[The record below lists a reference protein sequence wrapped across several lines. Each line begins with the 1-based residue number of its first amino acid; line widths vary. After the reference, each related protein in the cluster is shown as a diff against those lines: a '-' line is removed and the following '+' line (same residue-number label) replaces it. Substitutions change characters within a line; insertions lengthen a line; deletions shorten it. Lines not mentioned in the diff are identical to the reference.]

1 MATARNPYPEAAAA
15 WMAGPERARILDLET
30 GRGGFATM
38 LRDAGHEVF
47 CIDRTVDHVAVLPSR
62 LGTRL
67 HVVGHVESL
76 PFLSCHFDVVTSA
89 QTLHRFAPG
98 LALSEIARV
107 LKPGGHLAIAYNTRD
122 DTVPWVRR
130 LIELMR
136 GADPEAMRGDYGS
149 DSVEKVAESPYFG
162 LFERRNFRN
171 WMPITRAG
179 LIAMVERRPAVS
191 QLDPGSHARLL
202 REVGALYDTS
212 ARSPEPL
219 MLPFQTSCWRVEVDH
234 SKLVI
239 TDDFDDVLRIT
250 L

>member
-1 MATARNPYPEAAAA
+1 MV
-15 WMAGPERARILDLET
+15 GPDSLRVLVLGA
-30 GRGGFATM
+30 GRGGFAAM
-38 LRDAGHEVF
+38 LGDAGHEVF
-47 CIDRTVDHVAVLPSR
+47 CIDRTVELVAGLPAR

-67 HVVGHVESL
+67 HVVGPIESL
-76 PFLSCHFDVVTSA
+76 PFLSCHFDVVTAA
-89 QTLHRFAPG
+89 QNLHRFPLE

-107 LKPGGHLAIAYNTRD
+107 LKPGGRLAIAYNTRD

-130 LIELMR
+130 LITLMR
-136 GADPEAMRGDYGS
+136 EADPEAMRGDYGE
-149 DSVEKVAESPYFG
+149 DSVQKVAESPYFG

-171 WMPITRAG
+171 WMPITRDG
-179 LIAMVERRPAVS
+179 LIAMVERRPAVV
-191 QLDPGSHARLL
+191 QLNPGARARLL

-212 ARSPEPL
+212 ARAPDPL

-239 TDDFDDVLRIT
+239 TEDFDDVLRIK

>member
-1 MATARNPYPEAAAA
+1 MATTQTPYPEAAAA
-15 WMAGPERARILDLET
+15 WMVGPHSMRVLDVGA
-30 GRGGFATM
+30 GRGGFAAM

-47 CIDRTVDHVAVLPSR
+47 CIDRTVDLVASLPAR

-67 HVVGHVESL
+67 HVVGQVESL
-76 PFLSCHFDVVTSA
+76 PFLSCHFDVVTAA

-107 LKPGGHLAIAYNTRD
+107 LKPGGYLAIAYNTRD

-130 LIELMR
+130 LTALIREADPDAMR
-136 GADPEAMRGDYGS
+136 GAYGE

-162 LFERRNFRN
+162 LMERRNFRN
-171 WMPITRAG
+171 WMPITRDG
-179 LIAMVERRPAVS
+179 LISMVERRPAVAR
-191 QLDPGSHARLL
+191 LNAVARERLL

-212 ARSPEPL
+212 ARRPEPL

-239 TDDFDDVLRIT
+239 TDDFDDVLQIK

>member
-1 MATARNPYPEAAAA
+1 MV
-15 WMAGPERARILDLET
+15 GPDSLRVLVLGA
-30 GRGGFATM
+30 GRGGFAAM
-38 LRDAGHEVF
+38 LGDAGHEVF
-47 CIDRTVDHVAVLPSR
+47 CIDRTVELVAGLPAR

-67 HVVGHVESL
+67 HVVGPIESL
-76 PFLSCHFDVVTSA
+76 PFLSCHFDVVTAA
-89 QTLHRFAPG
+89 QNLHRFPLE

-107 LKPGGHLAIAYNTRD
+107 LKPGGRLAIAYNTRD

-130 LIELMR
+130 LITLMR
-136 GADPEAMRGDYGS
+136 EADPEAMRGDYGE

-171 WMPITRAG
+171 WMPITRDG
-179 LIAMVERRPAVS
+179 LIAMVERRPAVV
-191 QLDPGSHARLL
+191 QLNPGARARLL

-212 ARSPEPL
+212 ARAPDPL

-239 TDDFDDVLRIT
+239 TEDFDDVLRIK

>member
-1 MATARNPYPEAAAA
+1 MV
-15 WMAGPERARILDLET
+15 GPGPLRVLVLGA
-30 GRGGFATM
+30 GRGGFAAM

-47 CIDRTVDHVAVLPSR
+47 CIDRTVELVGCLPAR

-67 HVVGHVESL
+67 HVVGRVESL
-76 PFLSCHFDVVTSA
+76 PFLSCHFDVVTAA
-89 QTLHRFAPG
+89 QTLHRFPPE

-130 LIELMR
+130 LITLMR
-136 GADPEAMRGDYGS
+136 EADPEAMRGDYGA

-171 WMPITRAG
+171 WMPITRDG
-179 LIAMVERRPAVS
+179 LIAMVERRPAVG
-191 QLDPGSHARLL
+191 QLNPGMYARLL

-212 ARSPEPL
+212 ARAPDPL

-239 TDDFDDVLRIT
+239 TDDYDDVLRIKF
-250 L
+250 

>member
-1 MATARNPYPEAAAA
+1 MVTQRTPYPEAAVA
-15 WMAGPERARILDLET
+15 WLAGPEPMRVLDL
-30 GRGGFATM
+30 GAGHGGFAAM
-38 LRDAGHEVF
+38 LTAAGHEVF
-47 CIDRTVDHVAVLPSR
+47 CIDGSVERVADRPDR
-62 LGTRL
+62 LGTRQ
-67 HVVGHVESL
+67 HVVGRVESL
-76 PFLSCHFDVVTSA
+76 PFLSCHFDVVTAA
-89 QTLHRFAPG
+89 QTLHHFPLE
-98 LALSEIARV
+98 LALSEIARA

-136 GADPEAMRGDYGS
+136 ESDPASMRGEYGE
-149 DSVEKVAESPYFG
+149 DSVDTVAESPYFG

-171 WMPITRAG
+171 WMPITRDG
-179 LIAMVERRPAVS
+179 LISMVERRPTVAK
-191 QLDPGSHARLL
+191 LNPIARERLL

-212 ARSPEPL
+212 ARRPDPL

-239 TDDFDDVLRIT
+239 ENDFEDVLRIK

>member
-1 MATARNPYPEAAAA
+1 MARTPYPDAAAA
-15 WMAGPERARILDLET
+15 WMVGLERMRVLDLGA
-30 GRGGFATM
+30 GRGGFAAM
-38 LRDAGHEVF
+38 LHDAGHEVF
-47 CIDRTVDHVAVLPSR
+47 CIDGTVELVAGLPDR

-67 HVVGHVESL
+67 HVVGRVESL
-76 PFLSCHFDVVTSA
+76 PFLSCHFDVVTAA
-89 QTLHRFAPG
+89 QTLHRFPPD

-130 LIELMR
+130 LIDLMR
-136 GADPEAMRGDYGS
+136 EADPDAMRGDYGS
-149 DSVEKVAESPYFG
+149 DSVDKVAESPYFG
-162 LFERRNFRN
+162 LLERRNFRN
-171 WMPITRAG
+171 WTPITRDR
-179 LIAMVERRPAVS
+179 LIAMVERRPAVV
-191 QLDPGSHARLL
+191 QLNPGARFRLL

-212 ARSPEPL
+212 ARAPDPL

-239 TDDFDDVLRIT
+239 SDDFDDVLRIK

>member
-1 MATARNPYPEAAAA
+1 MAIARTPYPEAAAA
-15 WMAGPERARILDLET
+15 WMVGPEPMRVLDLGT
-30 GRGGFATM
+30 GRGGFAAM

-47 CIDRTVDHVAVLPSR
+47 CIDRTVDLVVGLPAR

-67 HVVGHVESL
+67 HVVGQVESL
-76 PFLSCHFDVVTSA
+76 PFLSCHFDVVTAA

-107 LKPGGHLAIAYNTRD
+107 LKPGGYLAIAYNTRD

-136 GADPEAMRGDYGS
+136 EADSEAMRGDYGE
-149 DSVEKVAESPYFG
+149 DSVETVAESPHFG
-162 LFERRNFRN
+162 LLERRNFRN
-171 WMPITRAG
+171 WMPITRDG
-179 LIAMVERRPAVS
+179 LISMVERRPTVA
-191 QLDPGSHARLL
+191 QLNPAARERLL
-202 REVGALYDTS
+202 GEVGALYDTS
-212 ARSPEPL
+212 ARPPEPL

-234 SKLVI
+234 STLVI
-239 TDDFDDVLRIT
+239 TDDFDDVLRIK